1 MHVLQIL
8 LLAHK
13 LMYHKHRLPC
23 IFRNYFKLNM
33 NVDKHNTRGSND
45 LHVTAVNKNYGK
57 RSIKHKCSI
66 IWNKLPSNF
75 KHYSSIKN
83 FTKKLKVFLQ
93 SCNTFY
99 KFVIYTV
106 FQKKFT
112 LLLFAM
118 TKSDVDRFQ

>member
-1 MHVLQIL
+1 MPIYPQHKLVLIVPTCKGTTQLGWLQYLYYNTLSIPDMHVLQIL

-66 IWNKLPSNF
+66 IWNKLFYLVILN
-75 KHYSSIKN
+75 I
-83 FTKKLKVFLQ
+83 TLQ
-93 SCNTFY
+93 SKISLRN
-99 KFVIYTV
+99 
-106 FQKKFT
+106 
-112 LLLFAM
+112 
-118 TKSDVDRFQ
+118 

>member
-1 MHVLQIL
+1 
-8 LLAHK
+8 
-13 LMYHKHRLPC
+13 
-23 IFRNYFKLNM
+23 M